1 MMTTT
6 TTMMNSGLGS
16 VSVLAL
22 PWRPSWRIMC
32 SASNTNTD
40 QLRAQL
46 DQLQTEADT
55 ARAKANS
62 ARGRLMR
69 LSETAENLKRQ
80 AAISVRLGK
89 EDEARDLLFQKKK
102 VMEALQ
108 KSKDRIEFLDQLS
121 MKLNEAISVKER
133 QLIGNVALDLEV
145 VQEDSSP
152 VRIVSPTREATEDS
166 VAGKESES
174 VEKSFSDNQEL
185 LSGIDS
191 QASLSVVQEKED
203 LEGSLPG
210 VISVGDEISSRLKG
224 ITSFGRF
231 LEHLDEQLNKIEEEI
246 ATVLRFSTLV
256 LDNKEK
262 TKNFKVQQAQKLLE
276 SIHEI
281 RQRVADI
288 RLAEAKTK

>member
-1 MMTTT
+1 MTTT
-6 TTMMNSGLGS
+6 TTTMMMNSGLGS

-145 VQEDSSP
+145 VREDSSP
-152 VRIVSPTREATEDS
+152 VRIVSPTTEATEDS
-166 VAGKESES
+166 VAGKES
-174 VEKSFSDNQEL
+174 EKSFSDNQEL